1 MAALDSSDGTRS
13 RLSQGRAGR
22 LCLVLPLCSD
32 YGAAIS
38 GGTGSVTLPV
48 EAHSAPRV
56 NVTLKVGSADVS
68 PSWPK
73 AVMKTRP
80 LPYSVVHN
88 IGSLIPGP
96 DMGCLLRASE
106 ALSSYKEWS
115 SYAVGQ
121 HVIAPLGL
129 PLQVGA

>member
-1 MAALDSSDGTRS
+1 MGMTGEVRWLNPRALTRGLESGWLRSTVQTGTRS

-56 NVTLKVGSADVS
+56 NVTLKVG
-68 PSWPK
+68 
-73 AVMKTRP
+73 
-80 LPYSVVHN
+80 
-88 IGSLIPGP
+88 
-96 DMGCLLRASE
+96 
-106 ALSSYKEWS
+106 
-115 SYAVGQ
+115 
-121 HVIAPLGL
+121 
-129 PLQVGA
+129 